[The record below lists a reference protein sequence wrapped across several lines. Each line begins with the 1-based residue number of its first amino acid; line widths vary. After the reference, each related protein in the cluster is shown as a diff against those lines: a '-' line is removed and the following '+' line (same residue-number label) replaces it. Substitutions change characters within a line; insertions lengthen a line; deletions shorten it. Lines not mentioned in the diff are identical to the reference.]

1 MTTVFL
7 TEPIHEEGV
16 AILRDA
22 GATIHFGWELDDAAR
37 TAALAETD
45 AIVARVQKIGAEVFA
60 AAPNLKV
67 ISRHGVGCDS
77 IDLNAAKAAGV
88 TVAISAGANDGAVAE
103 HTMALMLAAA
113 KRLREMGEITRNDWP
128 ARTGRLSADLTGR
141 KTLVLGYGRIGRR
154 VAPLCRAFGMEVVL
168 HDLRLTGAEKD
179 GFAIAPTLE
188 EGLKGAGALS
198 VHVPLDETTRA
209 MIGARELAL
218 MAPGALVVNA
228 ARGGIIDEAALTA
241 AVRSRHVMAAATDV
255 FSDEPVLK
263 DNPLLALDDAILTPH
278 SAAMSPESMRLMA
291 VIAAENALAGV
302 AGTLE
307 SGMIFQSGS

>member
-113 KRLREMGEITRNDWP
+113 KRLREMGEITRNDWS

-228 ARGGIIDEAALTA
+228 ARGGIIDEDALTA
-241 AVRSRHVMAAATDV
+241 AVRSGHVMGAATDV
-255 FSDEPVLK
+255 FSEEPVLK

-291 VIAAENALAGV
+291 VIAAKNALAGV
-302 AGTLE
+302 AGTLDPQFVFK
-307 SGMIFQSGS
+307 S

>member
-228 ARGGIIDEAALTA
+228 ARGGIIDEDALTA
-241 AVRSRHVMAAATDV
+241 AVRSGHGMGAATDV
-255 FSDEPVLK
+255 FSEEPVLK
-263 DNPLLALDDAILTPH
+263 DNPVLALDDAILTPH

>member
-77 IDLNAAKAAGV
+77 IDLNAAEAAGV

-228 ARGGIIDEAALTA
+228 ARGGIIDEDALTA
-241 AVRSRHVMAAATDV
+241 AVRSGHVMGAATDV
-255 FSDEPVLK
+255 FSEEPVLK

>member
-228 ARGGIIDEAALTA
+228 ARGGIIDEDALTA
-241 AVRSRHVMAAATDV
+241 AVRSGHVMGAATDV
-255 FSDEPVLK
+255 FSEEPVLK

>member
-77 IDLNAAKAAGV
+77 IDLNAAEAAGV

-113 KRLREMGEITRNDWP
+113 KRLREMGEITRNDWS

-228 ARGGIIDEAALTA
+228 ARGGIIDEDALTA
-241 AVRSRHVMAAATDV
+241 AVRCGHVMGAATDV
-255 FSDEPVLK
+255 FSEEPVLK

-291 VIAAENALAGV
+291 VIAAKNALAGV
-302 AGTLE
+302 AGTLDPQFVFK
-307 SGMIFQSGS
+307 S

>member
-22 GATIHFGWELDDAAR
+22 GATVHFGWELDDAAR
-37 TAALAETD
+37 AAALAETD
-45 AIVARVQKIGAEVFA
+45 AIVARVQKIGADVFA

-103 HTMALMLAAA
+103 HTMALMLGAA
-113 KRLREMGEITRNDWP
+113 KRLREMGEISRNDWP
-128 ARTGRLSADLTGR
+128 ARAGRLSADMAGR

-154 VAPLCRAFGMEVVL
+154 VAPLCRAFGMDVVL
-168 HDLRLTGAEKD
+168 HDLLLQGGEKD
-179 GFAIAPTLE
+179 GFAVAPTLE

-198 VHVPLDETTRA
+198 VHVPLDETTRG

-228 ARGGIIDEAALTA
+228 ARGGIIDEDALTA
-241 AVRSRHVMAAATDV
+241 AVRSGHVMGAATDV
-255 FSDEPVLK
+255 FSEEPVLK
-263 DNPLLALDDAILTPH
+263 DNPVLALDDAILTPH

-291 VIAAENALAGV
+291 VIAAQNALAGV
-302 AGTLE
+302 QGALD
-307 SGMIFQSGS
+307 SSMIFQG

>member
-113 KRLREMGEITRNDWP
+113 KRLREMGEITRNDWS

-228 ARGGIIDEAALTA
+228 ARGGIIDEDALTA
-241 AVRSRHVMAAATDV
+241 AVRSGHVMGAATDV
-255 FSDEPVLK
+255 FSEEPVLK